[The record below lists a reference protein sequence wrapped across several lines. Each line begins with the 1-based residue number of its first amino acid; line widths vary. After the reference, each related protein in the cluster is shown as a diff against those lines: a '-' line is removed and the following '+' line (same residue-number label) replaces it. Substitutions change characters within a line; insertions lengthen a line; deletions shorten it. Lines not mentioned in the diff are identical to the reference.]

1 MKAKKFLHLLIIIPF
16 FASCTSCNK
25 EDNYINDTPI
35 VSHPIVVIYEND
47 VHCAVDGYAKL
58 ATIREQ
64 QKALTPY
71 VTTVSCGDFIQGDV
85 VGAISTGGHIID
97 IMNQVNYDFVTLG
110 NHEFDFG
117 LPRMFELTKK
127 LNAQVVDA
135 NFRHIQTNTPVFPAY
150 EIVTYENVDIA
161 YIGLTTTSTL
171 SGSSKKF
178 QDENGAFIYDFSKN
192 TFYETAQSSI
202 NQARQ
207 EGADY
212 VIVLSHLGE
221 ELDGDHPNSHSLIAQ
236 TTGIDVVL
244 DAHSHNYLPDTLIYN
259 EAGQPVL
266 MSSTGS
272 KFQGVGI
279 LTLSPEGTF
288 STRIESLE
296 NVAPD
301 AGIQAFVDDIKTKV
315 ENEGNIV
322 IGHNEVAL
330 PTHTPMGIRM
340 VRDRETTIGN
350 FCADAF
356 RNVLDTDIAFINGGG
371 IRDSINRGEVTF
383 NDLKAV
389 FPFGNTA
396 SIGSM
401 TGWQLLDVLEFS
413 VSQLPNESGEFLHVS
428 GMKFEADASI
438 PSPVLTDE
446 TGLYAGVDDTARRV
460 SNVQILNKEG
470 AYEPIDLNR
479 TYTIAGFN
487 YHLLD
492 GGGQGILNG
501 ANIIASD
508 MGQDIEILSIYMQQY
523 LEGKIDQRYA
533 ETEGRILITGE
544 ACLEEMIGRF
554 PVTLQTD

>member
-1 MKAKKFLHLLIIIPF
+1 MKTKKFLYLLIIISF
-16 FASCTSCNK
+16 FAFCNSFNNG
-25 EDNYINDTPI
+25 EDTINNKPST
-35 VSHPIVVIYEND
+35 PIVVIYEND

-71 VTTVSCGDFIQGDV
+71 VTTVSCGDFIQGDL
-85 VGAISTGGHIID
+85 VGAISTGEHIID

-117 LPRMFELTKK
+117 VPRMFELTNK
-127 LNAQVVDA
+127 LKAQVVDA
-135 NFRHIQTNTPVFPAY
+135 NFRYIPTNTPVFPAY
-150 EIVTYENVDIA
+150 KIVTYDNVDIA

-171 SGSSKKF
+171 SSSPKKF
-178 QDENGAFIYDFSKN
+178 QDENRAFVYDFSMN
-192 TFYETAQSSI
+192 TFYETAQNSI

-212 VIVLSHLGE
+212 IVVLSHLGE
-221 ELDGDHPNSHSLIAQ
+221 ELDGDHPNSYSLIAQ

-244 DAHSHNYLPDTLIYN
+244 DAHSHSYLPDSLIYN
-259 EAGQPVL
+259 EAGHPVL
-266 MSSTGS
+266 MSSTGT

-296 NVAPD
+296 NVTPNVD
-301 AGIQAFVDDIKTKV
+301 IQAFVDEIKLKV
-315 ENEGNIV
+315 ESEGNTIM
-322 IGHNEVAL
+322 GHSEVSL

-340 VRDRETTIGN
+340 VRNQETAIGN

-356 RNVLDTDIAFINGGG
+356 RIVLDSDIAFINGGG
-371 IRDSINRGEVTF
+371 IRDSISQGNMTF
-383 NDLKAV
+383 NDLKSV

-396 SIGSM
+396 SIGNI

-413 VSQLPNESGEFLHVS
+413 VSQLPNESGEFMHVS
-428 GMKFEADASI
+428 GMKFEVNSSI
-438 PSPVLTDE
+438 PSPVFTDE
-446 TGLYAGVDDTARRV
+446 NGIYAGVYDTGRRV
-460 SNVQILNKEG
+460 SNIQILNKEG
-470 AYEPIDLNR
+470 SYEPIDLNR

-487 YHLLD
+487 YHLVD
-492 GGGQGILNG
+492 GGGQGILSG

-508 MGQDIEILSIYMQQY
+508 MGQDIEILTIYMQQY
-523 LEGKIDQRYA
+523 LEGKIDRKYA
-533 ETEGRILITGE
+533 NTEGRILIT
-544 ACLEEMIGRF
+544 
-554 PVTLQTD
+554 Q

>member
-1 MKAKKFLHLLIIIPF
+1 MQTKKFLHLLIAIPF
-16 FASCTSCNK
+16 LAFCVSCNN
-25 EDNYINDTPI
+25 EDDYINDEPLPSNPI
-35 VSHPIVVIYEND
+35 VIIYEND

-64 QKALTPY
+64 QKTLTPY

-97 IMNQVNYDFVTLG
+97 IMNLVEYDFVTLG

-117 LPRMFELTKK
+117 VPRMFELTEK
-127 LNAQVVDA
+127 LNAQVIDA
-135 NFRHIQTNTPVFPAY
+135 NFRHIPTNTPVFPAY
-150 EIVTYENVDIA
+150 EIVTYEDVDIA

-171 SGSSKKF
+171 STSPKKF
-178 QDENGAFIYDFSKN
+178 QDESGAFIYDFSKN
-192 TFYETAQSSI
+192 TFYETAQRHI

-212 VIVLSHLGE
+212 IVVLSHLGNE
-221 ELDGDHPNSHSLIAQ
+221 PDDDHPNSLSLIAQ

-244 DAHSHNYLPDTLIYN
+244 DAHSHSFLPDTLIYN
-259 EAGQPVL
+259 ETGHPVL
-266 MSSTGS
+266 MSSTGT

-301 AGIQAFVDDIKTKV
+301 AGIQAFVDDIKAKV
-315 ENEGNIV
+315 ESEGNTV
-322 IGHNEVAL
+322 IGHSEISL
-330 PTHTPMGIRM
+330 PTHTPTGDRM
-340 VRDRETTIGN
+340 VRTQETAIGN

-356 RNVLDTDIAFINGGG
+356 RIVLDTDIAFINGGG
-371 IRDSINRGEVTF
+371 IRDSISQGEVSF

-401 TGWQLLDVLEFS
+401 TGRQLLDVLEFS

-438 PSPVLTDE
+438 PSPVYTDGN
-446 TGLYAGVDDTARRV
+446 GLYAGVDDTGRRV
-460 SNVQILNKEG
+460 SNAQILNKEG
-470 AYEPIDLNR
+470 TYEPIDLNR

-487 YHLLD
+487 YHLVD
-492 GGGQGILNG
+492 GGGLGILNG

-508 MGQDIEILSIYMQQY
+508 MGQDIEILSIYVQQY
-523 LEGKIDQRYA
+523 LEGKISQRYA
-533 ETEGRILITGE
+533 DTEGRIRIT
-544 ACLEEMIGRF
+544 
-554 PVTLQTD
+554 Q

>member
-1 MKAKKFLHLLIIIPF
+1 MKTKKFLYLLIIISF
-16 FASCTSCNK
+16 FAFCNSFNNG
-25 EDNYINDTPI
+25 EDTINNKPST
-35 VSHPIVVIYEND
+35 PIVVIYEND

-71 VTTVSCGDFIQGDV
+71 VTTVSCGDFIQGDL
-85 VGAISTGGHIID
+85 VGAISTGEHIID

-117 LPRMFELTKK
+117 VPRMFELTNK
-127 LNAQVVDA
+127 LKAQMVDA
-135 NFRHIQTNTPVFPAY
+135 NFRYIPTNTPVFPAY
-150 EIVTYENVDIA
+150 KIVTYDNVDIA

-171 SGSSKKF
+171 SSSPKKF
-178 QDENGAFIYDFSKN
+178 QDENRAFVYDFSMN
-192 TFYETAQSSI
+192 TFYETAQNSI

-212 VIVLSHLGE
+212 IVVLSHLGE
-221 ELDGDHPNSHSLIAQ
+221 ELDGDHPNSYSLIAQ

-244 DAHSHNYLPDTLIYN
+244 DAHSHSYLPDSLIYN
-259 EAGQPVL
+259 EAGHPVL
-266 MSSTGS
+266 MSSTGT

-296 NVAPD
+296 NVTPNVD
-301 AGIQAFVDDIKTKV
+301 IQAFVDEIKLKV
-315 ENEGNIV
+315 ESEGNTIM
-322 IGHNEVAL
+322 GHSEVSL

-340 VRDRETTIGN
+340 VRNQETAIGN

-356 RNVLDTDIAFINGGG
+356 RIVLDSDIAFINGGG
-371 IRDSINRGEVTF
+371 IRDSISQGNMTF
-383 NDLKAV
+383 NDLKSV

-396 SIGSM
+396 SIGNI

-413 VSQLPNESGEFLHVS
+413 VSQLPNESGEFMHVS
-428 GMKFEADASI
+428 GMKFEVNSSI
-438 PSPVLTDE
+438 PSPVFTDE
-446 TGLYAGVDDTARRV
+446 NGIYAGVYDTGRRV
-460 SNVQILNKEG
+460 SNIQILNKEG
-470 AYEPIDLNR
+470 SYEPIDLNR

-487 YHLLD
+487 YHLVD
-492 GGGQGILNG
+492 GGGQGILSG

-508 MGQDIEILSIYMQQY
+508 MGQDIEILTIYMQQY
-523 LEGKIDQRYA
+523 LGSKIDRKYA
-533 ETEGRILITGE
+533 NTEGRILIT
-544 ACLEEMIGRF
+544 
-554 PVTLQTD
+554 Q

>member
-1 MKAKKFLHLLIIIPF
+1 MKTKKFLYLLIIISF
-16 FASCTSCNK
+16 FAFCNSFNNG
-25 EDNYINDTPI
+25 EDTINNKPST
-35 VSHPIVVIYEND
+35 PIVVIYEND

-71 VTTVSCGDFIQGDV
+71 VTTVSCGDFIQGDL
-85 VGAISTGGHIID
+85 VGAISTGEHIID

-117 LPRMFELTKK
+117 VPRMFELTNK
-127 LNAQVVDA
+127 LKAQVVDA
-135 NFRHIQTNTPVFPAY
+135 NFRYIPTNTPVFPAY
-150 EIVTYENVDIA
+150 KIVTYDNVDIA

-171 SGSSKKF
+171 SSSPKKF
-178 QDENGAFIYDFSKN
+178 QDENRAFVYDFSMN
-192 TFYETAQSSI
+192 TFYETAQNSI

-212 VIVLSHLGE
+212 IVVLSHLGE
-221 ELDGDHPNSHSLIAQ
+221 ELDGDHPNSYSLIAQ

-244 DAHSHNYLPDTLIYN
+244 DAHSHSYLPDTLIYN
-259 EAGQPVL
+259 EAGHPIL
-266 MSSTGS
+266 MSSTGT

-296 NVAPD
+296 NVTPNVD
-301 AGIQAFVDDIKTKV
+301 IQAFVDEIKLKV
-315 ENEGNIV
+315 ESEGNTIM
-322 IGHNEVAL
+322 GHSEVSL

-340 VRDRETTIGN
+340 VRNQETAIGN

-356 RNVLDTDIAFINGGG
+356 RIVLDSDIAFINGGG
-371 IRDSINRGEVTF
+371 IRDSISQGNMTF
-383 NDLKAV
+383 NDLKSV

-396 SIGSM
+396 SIGNI

-413 VSQLPNESGEFLHVS
+413 VSQLPNESGEFMHVS
-428 GMKFEADASI
+428 GMKFEVNSSI
-438 PSPVLTDE
+438 PSPVFTDE
-446 TGLYAGVDDTARRV
+446 NGIYAGVYDTGRRV
-460 SNVQILNKEG
+460 SNIQILNKEG
-470 AYEPIDLNR
+470 SYEPIDLNR

-487 YHLLD
+487 YHLVD
-492 GGGQGILNG
+492 GGGQGILSG

-508 MGQDIEILSIYMQQY
+508 MGQDIEILTIYMQQY
-523 LEGKIDQRYA
+523 LGSKIDRKYA
-533 ETEGRILITGE
+533 NTEGRILIT
-544 ACLEEMIGRF
+544 
-554 PVTLQTD
+554 Q

>member
-1 MKAKKFLHLLIIIPF
+1 MSNINKQLSLLLLIGLL
-16 FASCTSCNK
+16 ASCISCNK
-25 EDNYINDTPI
+25 EDNVIIKPSITN
-35 VSHPIVVIYEND
+35 PIVVIYEND

-85 VGAISTGGHIID
+85 VGAISTGEHIID

-117 LPRMFELTKK
+117 VTRMFELTEK
-127 LNAQVVDA
+127 LKAQVVDA
-135 NFRHIQTNTPVFPAY
+135 NFRHIPTNTPVFPAY
-150 EIVTYENVDIA
+150 EIVTYEDVDIA

-171 SGSSKKF
+171 SSSPKKF
-178 QDENGAFIYDFSKN
+178 QDESGTFIYDFSKD
-192 TFYETAQSSI
+192 TFYETAQRHI

-221 ELDGDHPNSHSLIAQ
+221 ELDNDHPNSHSLIAQ
-236 TTGIDVVL
+236 TTGINVVL
-244 DAHSHNYLPDTLIYN
+244 DAHSHSFLPDTLIYN

-266 MSSTGS
+266 MSSTGT

-315 ENEGNIV
+315 ESEGNTV
-322 IGHNEVAL
+322 IGHSEVSL
-330 PTHTPMGIRM
+330 PTHTPMGIRI
-340 VRDRETTIGN
+340 VRDRETAIGN

-356 RNVLDTDIAFINGGG
+356 RIVLDTDIAFINGGG
-371 IRDSINRGEVTF
+371 IRDSISSGKVTF

-401 TGWQLLDVLEFS
+401 TGRQLLDVLEFS
-413 VSQLPNESGEFLHVS
+413 VSQLPNESGEFMHVS
-428 GMKFEADASI
+428 GIKFEVDASI
-438 PSPVLTDE
+438 PSPIFTDE
-446 TGLYAGVDDTARRV
+446 NGLYAGVDNTARRV
-460 SNVQILNKEG
+460 SNAQILNKEG
-470 AYEPIDLNR
+470 TYEPIDLNR
-479 TYTIAGFN
+479 AYTIAGFN
-487 YHLLD
+487 YHLMD

-508 MGQDIEILSIYMQQY
+508 MGQDIEILSTYMQQN
-523 LEGKIDQRYA
+523 LGGKIDQKYA
-533 ETEGRILITGE
+533 KTEGRDLITGE
-544 ACLEEMIGRF
+544 ACLEE
-554 PVTLQTD
+554 

>member
-1 MKAKKFLHLLIIIPF
+1 MKTKKFLYLLIIISF
-16 FASCTSCNK
+16 FAFCNSFNNG
-25 EDNYINDTPI
+25 EDTINNKPST
-35 VSHPIVVIYEND
+35 PIVVIYEND

-71 VTTVSCGDFIQGDV
+71 VTTVSCGDFIQGDL
-85 VGAISTGGHIID
+85 VGAISTGEHIID

-117 LPRMFELTKK
+117 VPRMFELTNK
-127 LNAQVVDA
+127 LKAQVIDA
-135 NFRHIQTNTPVFPAY
+135 NFRYIPTNTPVFPAY
-150 EIVTYENVDIA
+150 KIVTYDNVDIA

-171 SGSSKKF
+171 SSSPKKF
-178 QDENGAFIYDFSKN
+178 QDENGAFVYDFSMN
-192 TFYETAQSSI
+192 TFYETAQNSI

-212 VIVLSHLGE
+212 IVVLSHLGE
-221 ELDGDHPNSHSLIAQ
+221 ELDGDHPNSYSLIAQ

-244 DAHSHNYLPDTLIYN
+244 DAHSHSYLPDSLIYN
-259 EAGQPVL
+259 EAGHPVL
-266 MSSTGS
+266 MSSTGT

-296 NVAPD
+296 NVTPNVD
-301 AGIQAFVDDIKTKV
+301 IQAFVDEIKLKV
-315 ENEGNIV
+315 ESEGNTIM
-322 IGHNEVAL
+322 GHSEVSL

-340 VRDRETTIGN
+340 VRNQETAIGN

-356 RNVLDTDIAFINGGG
+356 RIVLDSDIAFINGGG
-371 IRDSINRGEVTF
+371 IRDSISQGNMTF
-383 NDLKAV
+383 NDLKSV

-396 SIGSM
+396 SIGNI

-413 VSQLPNESGEFLHVS
+413 VSQLPNESGEFMHVS
-428 GMKFEADASI
+428 GMKFEVNSSI
-438 PSPVLTDE
+438 PSPVFTDE
-446 TGLYAGVDDTARRV
+446 NGIYAGVYDTGRRV
-460 SNVQILNKEG
+460 SNIQILNKEG
-470 AYEPIDLNR
+470 SYEPIDLNR

-487 YHLLD
+487 YHLVD
-492 GGGQGILNG
+492 GGGQGILSG

-508 MGQDIEILSIYMQQY
+508 MGQDIEILTIYMQQY
-523 LEGKIDQRYA
+523 LEGKIDRKYA
-533 ETEGRILITGE
+533 NTEGRILIT
-544 ACLEEMIGRF
+544 
-554 PVTLQTD
+554 Q

>member
-1 MKAKKFLHLLIIIPF
+1 MQTKKFLHLLIAIPF
-16 FASCTSCNK
+16 LAFCVSCNN
-25 EDNYINDTPI
+25 EDDYINDEPLPSNPI
-35 VSHPIVVIYEND
+35 VIIYEND

-64 QKALTPY
+64 QKTLTPY

-97 IMNQVNYDFVTLG
+97 IMNLVEYDFVTLG

-117 LPRMFELTKK
+117 VPRMFELTEK
-127 LNAQVVDA
+127 LNAQVIDA
-135 NFRHIQTNTPVFPAY
+135 NFRHIPTNTPVFPAY
-150 EIVTYENVDIA
+150 EIVTYEDVDIA

-171 SGSSKKF
+171 STSPKKF
-178 QDENGAFIYDFSKN
+178 QDESGAFIYDFSKN
-192 TFYETAQSSI
+192 TFYETAQRHI

-212 VIVLSHLGE
+212 IVVLSHLGNE
-221 ELDGDHPNSHSLIAQ
+221 PDDDHPNSLSLIAQ

-244 DAHSHNYLPDTLIYN
+244 DAHSHSFLPDTLIYN
-259 EAGQPVL
+259 ETGHPVL
-266 MSSTGS
+266 MSSTGT

-301 AGIQAFVDDIKTKV
+301 AGIQAFVDDIKAKV
-315 ENEGNIV
+315 ESEGNTV
-322 IGHNEVAL
+322 IGHSEISL
-330 PTHTPMGIRM
+330 PTHTPTGDRM
-340 VRDRETTIGN
+340 VRTQETAIGN

-356 RNVLDTDIAFINGGG
+356 RIVLDTDIAFINGGG
-371 IRDSINRGEVTF
+371 IRDSISQGEVSF

-401 TGWQLLDVLEFS
+401 TGRQLLDVLEFS

-438 PSPVLTDE
+438 PSPVYTDGN
-446 TGLYAGVDDTARRV
+446 GLFVGVDDTGRRV
-460 SNVQILNKEG
+460 SNAQILNKEG
-470 AYEPIDLNR
+470 TYEPIDLNR

-487 YHLLD
+487 YHLVD
-492 GGGQGILNG
+492 GGGLGILNG

-508 MGQDIEILSIYMQQY
+508 MGQDIEILSIYVQQY
-523 LEGKIDQRYA
+523 LEGKISQRYA
-533 ETEGRILITGE
+533 DTEGRIRIT
-544 ACLEEMIGRF
+544 
-554 PVTLQTD
+554 Q

>member
-1 MKAKKFLHLLIIIPF
+1 MQTKKFLHLLIAIPF
-16 FASCTSCNK
+16 FAFCVSCNN
-25 EDNYINDTPI
+25 EDDYISDEPTISSPI
-35 VSHPIVVIYEND
+35 VIIYEND

-71 VTTVSCGDFIQGDV
+71 VTTVSCGDFIQGDL

-97 IMNQVNYDFVTLG
+97 IMNLVNYDFVTLG

-117 LPRMFELTKK
+117 VPRMFELTEK

-135 NFRHIQTNTPVFPAY
+135 NFRDVQTNQTPFPAY
-150 EIVTYENVDIA
+150 EIVSYEDVDIA

-171 SGSSKKF
+171 STSPKKF
-178 QDENGAFIYDFSKN
+178 QDDSGAFIYDFSKN
-192 TFYETAQSSI
+192 TFYETAQRNI

-212 VIVLSHLGE
+212 VIVLSHLGDE
-221 ELDGDHPNSHSLIAQ
+221 PDNDHPNSLSLIAQ

-244 DAHSHNYLPDTLIYN
+244 DAHSHSFLPDTLIYN

-266 MSSTGS
+266 MSSTGT
-272 KFQGVGI
+272 KFQGVGV

-288 STRIESLE
+288 GTRIESLE
-296 NVAPD
+296 YVTPD
-301 AGIQAFVDDIKTKV
+301 ADIQAFVDDIKAKV
-315 ENEGNIV
+315 ESEGNIV
-322 IGHNEVAL
+322 IGHSEVSL
-330 PTHTPMGIRM
+330 PTHTPTGDRM
-340 VRDRETTIGN
+340 VRNQETAIGN

-356 RNVLDTDIAFINGGG
+356 RIILETDIAFINGGG
-371 IRDSINRGEVTF
+371 IRDSISRGEVTF

-401 TGWQLLDVLEFS
+401 TGRQLLDVLEFS
-413 VSQLPNESGEFLHVS
+413 VSQLPSESGEFMHVS
-428 GMKFEADASI
+428 GMKFEADTSI
-438 PSPVLTDE
+438 PSPAFTDE
-446 TGLYAGVDDTARRV
+446 NGLYAGVDDTGRRV

-470 AYEPIDLNR
+470 IYEPIDLNR

-487 YHLLD
+487 YHLVD

-508 MGQDIEILSIYMQQY
+508 MGQDIEILTIYVQQY
-523 LEGKIDQRYA
+523 LEGKIDRRYA
-533 ETEGRILITGE
+533 GTEGRIIITK
-544 ACLEEMIGRF
+544 
-554 PVTLQTD
+554 

>member
-1 MKAKKFLHLLIIIPF
+1 MQTKKFLHLLIAIPF
-16 FASCTSCNK
+16 LAFCVSCNN
-25 EDNYINDTPI
+25 EDDYINDEPLPSNPI
-35 VSHPIVVIYEND
+35 VIIYEND

-64 QKALTPY
+64 QKTLTPY

-97 IMNQVNYDFVTLG
+97 IMNLVEYDFVTLG

-117 LPRMFELTKK
+117 VPRMFELTEK
-127 LNAQVVDA
+127 LNAQVIDA
-135 NFRHIQTNTPVFPAY
+135 NFRHIPTNTPVFPAY
-150 EIVTYENVDIA
+150 EIVTYEDVDIA

-171 SGSSKKF
+171 SSSPKKF
-178 QDENGAFIYDFSKN
+178 QDESGTFIYDFSKE
-192 TFYETAQSSI
+192 TFYETAQRHI

-221 ELDGDHPNSHSLIAQ
+221 ELDNDHPNSHSLIAQ

-244 DAHSHNYLPDTLIYN
+244 DAHSHSFLPDTLIYN

-266 MSSTGS
+266 MSSTGT

-315 ENEGNIV
+315 ESEGNTV
-322 IGHNEVAL
+322 IGHSEVSL
-330 PTHTPMGIRM
+330 PTHTPMGIRI
-340 VRDRETTIGN
+340 VRDRETAIGN

-356 RNVLDTDIAFINGGG
+356 RIVLDTDIAFINGGG
-371 IRDSINRGEVTF
+371 IRDSISSGKVTF

-401 TGWQLLDVLEFS
+401 TGRQLLDVLEFS
-413 VSQLPNESGEFLHVS
+413 VSQLPNESGEFMHVS
-428 GMKFEADASI
+428 GIKFEVYASI
-438 PSPVLTDE
+438 PSPIFTDE
-446 TGLYAGVDDTARRV
+446 NGLYAGVDDTARRV
-460 SNVQILNKEG
+460 SNAQILNKEG
-470 AYEPIDLNR
+470 TYEPIDLNR

-487 YHLLD
+487 FHLLD

-508 MGQDIEILSIYMQQY
+508 MGQDIEILSLYVQQY
-523 LEGKIDQRYA
+523 LKGKIDRRYA
-533 ETEGRILITGE
+533 NTEGRIRIT
-544 ACLEEMIGRF
+544 
-554 PVTLQTD
+554 P